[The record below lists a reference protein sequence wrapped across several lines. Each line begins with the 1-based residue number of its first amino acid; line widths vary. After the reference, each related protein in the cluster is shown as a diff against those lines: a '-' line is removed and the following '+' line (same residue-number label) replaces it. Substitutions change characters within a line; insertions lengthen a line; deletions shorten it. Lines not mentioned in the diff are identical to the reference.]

1 MLNKKE
7 KEELV
12 VKLHQENKTIRQ
24 IAEIVHMS
32 FKDIGT
38 IIRRIDGDN
47 EDKFVDTKLSNKS
60 KASQALWLFE
70 NGKRP
75 IEIAIELDISY
86 NEVIDLQQEYWA
98 LTELYDLPLMYQELK
113 HDFDSFSKLFKIL
126 KRFRV

>member
-1 MLNKKE
+1 MI
-7 KEELV
+7 
-12 VKLHQENKTIRQ
+12 TI
-24 IAEIVHMS
+24 S
-32 FKDIGT
+32 FKLIAAGNRKKAISYCYSISIVQKDASNINIG
-38 IIRRIDGDN
+38 
-47 EDKFVDTKLSNKS
+47 LSNKS